1 MELYYFI
8 GGIAVVGLLIVS
20 LIIALMFRRVVKT
33 NEVHI
38 VQSGGKTTSYGKDTG
53 NGNVYYAFPSWLP
66 VIGVSTIVL
75 PVSVFS
81 IKIDNYEAYDLERL
95 PFVVDLTAFFR
106 ISDSNLAAQRVSDFR
121 DMNAQLVDI
130 IQGSVRSILSSRN
143 LNDILQVRSELG
155 DDFTT
160 AVKEQLKNWGIEP
173 VKTIELMDIRDSGN
187 SHVILNIM
195 EIKKSFIEKE
205 SRVEV
210 ARNQKE
216 AQIAEIEAKKESDVK
231 QQEAEKEV
239 GLKTVENQREVAI
252 SNEQAQQ
259 RVKEQEKITKER
271 EMDVKRVAEVKQAE
285 IAKDVQIV
293 KADQDKRTQEIKA
306 EANRNALI
314 IDSEAEKQHQILV
327 AEGEKQKAFLAA
339 EALLETKDKEAQ
351 GIAKIGTAEADA
363 KQKLEISLVSGQIEL
378 AKEIGSN
385 VGYQQYLV
393 SIRQIEANQAIGI
406 EQAKALANSDM
417 KFIINEAKVDKG
429 IERVGELFSSTGGTK
444 LAATLEGLNQSELG
458 KALIGKFLGNNDQ
471 DKPKA

>member
-458 KALIGKFLGNNDQ
+458 KALIGKFLGNHDQ

>member
-471 DKPKA
+471 DKPKT

>member
-8 GGIAVVGLLIVS
+8 GGSAVVGLLILS

-471 DKPKA
+471 EKPKA